1 MATQRTLTTIVVLL
15 VAALLVSGTVA
26 GYYALQYQRAES
38 NSSLYLSELKTAQP
52 TQQTNLLFV
61 FDNGTRVWDNV
72 TVPTGSNAYIATVI
86 ATHGVVNATWYA
98 APLDEHYVTG
108 IDNVQ
113 STQVQSWFF
122 WTYNSTASWQVS
134 QVGADDLIASNGS
147 VFAWTYCSYNP
158 STYVPSC
165 TP

>member
-1 MATQRTLTTIVVLL
+1 MATPRTLTTIIVVLI
-15 VAALLVSGTVA
+15 AALLASTTVA

-38 NSSLYLSELKTAQP
+38 NSSLYLSELKTEQP
-52 TQQTNLLFV
+52 TQQTNFLFV

-72 TVPTGSNAYIATVI
+72 TVPTGSNAYIATVL

-98 APLDEHYVTG
+98 APLDEHFVTG
-108 IDNVQ
+108 IYNVQ
-113 STQVQSWFF
+113 NTAQQNWFI

-134 QVGADDLIASNGS
+134 AVGADDLVASNGS